1 MMESK
6 EPVLIDD
13 CQIKCG
19 GRGNK
24 LEILLKSSTKITKS
38 PKKIDTTNMRS
49 DNEEILLIELDNE
62 LDKITTKVKVI
73 EILQTITVS
82 SGKRVQEVLVGDSS
96 SVTKCSLWEQDIDTL
111 WDHPTC

>member
-1 MMESK
+1 MESK

-19 GRGNK
+19 RRGNK

-49 DNEEILLIELDNE
+49 DNEEILFIELDNRNE

-73 EILQTITVS
+73 EIPQTITVS
-82 SGKRVQEVLVGDSS
+82 WGK
-96 SVTKCSLWEQDIDTL
+96 KHMKFW
-111 WDHPTC
+111 

>member
-1 MMESK
+1 MRLVGFKKSHQSKIKQMMESK

-49 DNEEILLIELDNE
+49 DNEEILIELDNKNE

-73 EILQTITVS
+73 EIPQTITVS
-82 SGKRVQEVLVGDSS
+82 WGK
-96 SVTKCSLWEQDIDTL
+96 KYKKFW
-111 WDHPTC
+111 